1 MSGFLRQ
8 WLSPDPPVNRERPAS
23 ERARSRIACSPSSSQ
38 RRRSVA
44 RPAGWLRPRGLD
56 VGPMRPRSVRPA
68 PRAQRALVLA
78 KGRLSQQRP
87 AEGRARVTG
96 RRARR
101 GGQGSSGPAGASRR
115 LRRAGSA
122 VEKGSP
128 ACRRSLAKA
137 GHGVVG
143 RAADALLLE
152 TRREAVIS
160 DPAALLRAR
169 ERGEDI
175 GPGPLALGLR
185 PAGSS
190 WSAGTRAGTASRS
203 RRAPRRG
210 PSGRARSS
218 SRVAALLRLRD
229 VVVDI
234 N

>member
-143 RAADALLLE
+143 RAADALWFE
-152 TRREAVIS
+152 PRREAVIANPS
-160 DPAALLRAR
+160 LCCERASAVRTSVPDP
-169 ERGEDI
+169 
-175 GPGPLALGLR
+175 
-185 PAGSS
+185 S
-190 WSAGTRAGTASRS
+190 
-203 RRAPRRG
+203 
-210 PSGRARSS
+210 PSGSGQQVRPGQ
-218 SRVAALLRLRD
+218 RVRGRERLRD
-229 VVVDI
+229 RAGRRDEDRVDELGVPRGWRLS
-234 N
+234 